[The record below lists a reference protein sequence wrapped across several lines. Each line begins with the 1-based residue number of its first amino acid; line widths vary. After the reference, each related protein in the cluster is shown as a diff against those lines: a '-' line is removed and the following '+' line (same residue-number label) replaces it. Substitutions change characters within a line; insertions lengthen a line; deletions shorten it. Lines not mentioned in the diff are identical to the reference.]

1 VLHACGMDSFF
12 SNASCRIGSA
22 ETRVYLL
29 LDVDVTR
36 SVITEEVHMRY
47 TVPGSYQMNLERIH
61 SGTRLLYM

>member
-1 VLHACGMDSFF
+1 M
-12 SNASCRIGSA
+12 
-22 ETRVYLL
+22 YLL

-36 SVITEEVHMRY
+36 SVITEEVHMRFD